1 MSISPAAR
9 RLADAEARAALAARK
24 AAVVDAL
31 DRIQKAFDPPLSNG
45 ELALGLELQVFEIG
59 RFRSP
64 APRLRAALPDSFSMA
79 LIEGLVEGRLLPA
92 VLDDPRASKRVLQLC
107 TPEEAARL
115 GMEWEIR
122 NLAGGPIPERRGT
135 WDEDDAWDLFGDGRP
150 VALPVGPGVSGEA
163 VARPPLSIGPAD
175 DPLVISPLGL
185 GAMRLS
191 TAGRPDAA
199 QARATLH
206 AALDGGITFID
217 TADVYALDEG
227 DLHHNERL
235 IAAVLA
241 ERDAEERDRVVV
253 ATKVGLIR
261 RGARWLPCGDPD
273 HITAAVEEAL
283 KALGRERLDLV
294 QLHAVDRNV
303 PIERSVEALDA
314 LRLRGLI
321 RHVGLCNV
329 DVDQITAARRVAPI
343 VSVQNAW
350 SPLDKAA
357 FTKGVVEACR
367 GWGIARIAHSPLGGH
382 KRGGRLGKDA
392 VLKGV
397 ADARG
402 ATPEAV
408 ALAQLM
414 DAGFVPIPG
423 ASRPETAAASAA
435 AMALHLEPADHD
447 RLDARFPP
455 VAAERPPVFAGGA
468 APEIVIVMGPPAA
481 GKSSRV
487 EPLVAMGYHRLN
499 RDEIGGKLDDLI
511 PHIDA
516 GHSAGH
522 RRFVLDNTY
531 PDRASRAA
539 VLAKGAELG
548 LPVRCL
554 WIDASVEQARFN
566 AARRIFG
573 RYGRMLDPAELAAAG
588 KTDVNTFPPV
598 AIAAWFR
605 RFEAPSTEE
614 GFTAVVRAPY
624 VRTLGPDYRHRALIL
639 DYDGTLRQTRSGAP
653 FPRAPAD
660 VLALPGRAEVLAR
673 FREAGWRLL
682 GVSNQGGV
690 AANMLTYE
698 MALAGIGETQ
708 KQLGLRIDTRFCP
721 HPARPIK
728 CWCRKPLPGFA
739 VEFIERH
746 RLDPARCIYVG
757 DMRSDAQ
764 FAAGAGFCYFD
775 ADPFFADPPPV
786 D

>member
-9 RLADAEARAALAARK
+9 RQADAEARASLAARK
-24 AAVVDAL
+24 KAVVDAL

-59 RFRSP
+59 RFRST
-64 APRLRAALPDSFSMA
+64 ASRLRAALPDSFTMA
-79 LIEGLVEGRLLPA
+79 LVNGLVEGRLLPA
-92 VLDDPRASKRVLQLC
+92 LLDDPRESKRVLQLC
-107 TPEEAARL
+107 TPDEAARL
-115 GMEWEIR
+115 GMEWEIK
-122 NLAGGPIPERRGT
+122 NLAGGGIPERRGT
-135 WDEDDAWDLFGDGRP
+135 WDEEDAWDMFGDGRP
-150 VALPVGPGVSGEA
+150 VALPAAAAAGETIRRA
-163 VARPPLSIGPAD
+163 ALRIGPAD
-175 DPLVISPLGL
+175 DPLLISPLGL

-191 TAGRPDAA
+191 TAGRPDEAR
-199 QARATLH
+199 ARATLH
-206 AALDGGITFID
+206 AALDGGVTFID
-217 TADVYALDEG
+217 TADVYALDET

-241 ERDAEERDRVVV
+241 ERDPAERERVVV
-253 ATKVGLIR
+253 ATKAGLIR
-261 RGARWLPCGDPD
+261 RGARWLPCGDPA
-273 HITAAVEEAL
+273 HLTSAVEASL
-283 KALGRERLDLV
+283 AALGRDRLDLV

-303 PIERSVEALDA
+303 AIERSVEALEA
-314 LRLRGLI
+314 LRLRGLV
-321 RHVGLCNV
+321 RHIGLCNV
-329 DVDQITAARRVAPI
+329 DVAQIEAARRVAPI

-357 FTKGVVEACR
+357 FTKGVVAACR
-367 GWGIARIAHSPLGGH
+367 RWGIARIAHSPLGGH
-382 KRGGRLGKDA
+382 KRGGRLAKDA
-392 VLKGV
+392 LLNAL
-397 ADARG
+397 ADERG
-402 ATPEAV
+402 TSPEAV

-435 AMALHLEPADHD
+435 AMALHLDGEAHAK
-447 RLDARFPP
+447 LDARFEPIA
-455 VAAERPPVFAGGA
+455 VERPPVFSGGA

-487 EPLVAMGYHRLN
+487 EPLVEMGYHRLN
-499 RDEIGGKLDDLI
+499 RDEIGGKLADLI

-516 GHSAGH
+516 GYSAGH

-539 VLAKGAELG
+539 VLAKGSELG

-554 WIDASVEQARFN
+554 FIDATVEQARFN

-573 RYGRMLDPAELAAAG
+573 RYGRMLDPEELAQAG
-588 KTDVNTFPPV
+588 KADVNTFPPV

-605 RFEAPSTEE
+605 RFEAPSADE
-614 GFTAVVRAPY
+614 GFASVTVAPY
-624 VRTLGPDYRHRALIL
+624 QRVMGPEYRHRALIL

-653 FPRAPAD
+653 FPRTPQD
-660 VLALPGRAEVLAR
+660 VLALPGRAAVLTR

-690 AANMLTYE
+690 AAKMLSYE

-721 HPARPIK
+721 HPARPAK
-728 CWCRKPLPGFA
+728 CWCRKPLPGFGI
-739 VEFIERH
+739 EFVERH

-757 DMRSDAQ
+757 DMKSDAD
-764 FAAGAGFCYFD
+764 FARGMGFRYFD
-775 ADPFFADPPPV
+775 AEFFFSTPPDAD
-786 D
+786 

>member
-9 RLADAEARAALAARK
+9 RQADREARASLAARK
-24 AAVVDAL
+24 KAVVDAL

-59 RFRSP
+59 RFRSSS
-64 APRLRAALPDSFSMA
+64 ARLRAALPDSFTMA
-79 LIEGLVEGRLLPA
+79 LVDGLVDGRILPA
-92 VLDDPRASKRVLQLC
+92 LLDDPRSSKRVLQLC
-107 TPEEAARL
+107 TPEEASRL
-115 GMEWEIR
+115 GMEWEIK

-150 VALPVGPGVSGEA
+150 LVAA
-163 VARPPLSIGPAD
+163 VDPATGGARVRRATVRIGPAD
-175 DPLVISPLGL
+175 DPLEISPLGL

-191 TAGRPDAA
+191 TGERPDESR
-199 QARATLH
+199 ARATLH

-217 TADVYALDEG
+217 TADVYALDEH

-241 ERDAEERDRVVV
+241 ERDPAERERVVI
-253 ATKVGLIR
+253 ATKAGLIR
-261 RGARWLPCGDPD
+261 RGPRWLPCGDPA
-273 HITAAVEEAL
+273 HLTSAVEASL
-283 KALGRERLDLV
+283 AALGRDRLDLV
-294 QLHAVDRNV
+294 QLHAIDRNV
-303 PIERSVEALDA
+303 PIERSVEALEA
-314 LRLRGLI
+314 LRLRGLV

-329 DVDQITAARRVAPI
+329 DADQIRAARRIAPI

-350 SPLDKAA
+350 SPLDNAA
-357 FTKGVVEACR
+357 FTKGVVAACR
-367 GWGIARIAHSPLGGH
+367 SWGIARIAHSPLGGH
-382 KRGGRLGKDA
+382 KRGGRLAKDA
-392 VLKGV
+392 VLRRL
-397 ADARG
+397 AEQRQ
-402 ATPEAV
+402 TSPEAV

-423 ASRPETAAASAA
+423 ATRPETAAASAA
-435 AMALHLEPADHD
+435 AMALHLDGEAHGA
-447 RLDARFPP
+447 LDARFEP
-455 VAAERPPVFAGGA
+455 VAAERPPVFSGGA
-468 APEIVIVMGPPAA
+468 SPEVVIVMGPPAA

-487 EPLVAMGYHRLN
+487 MPLVEMGYHRLN

-516 GHSAGH
+516 GHNAGH

-539 VLAKGAELG
+539 VLAKASELG

-554 WIDASVEQARFN
+554 FIDARIEQARFN

-573 RYGRMLDPAELAAAG
+573 RYGRMLDPKELVEAG

-605 RFEAPSTEE
+605 RFEAPSTDE
-614 GFTAVVRAPY
+614 GFASVTVAPY
-624 VRTLGPDYRHRALIL
+624 KRVLGPEYRHRALIL

-653 FPRAPAD
+653 FPRTPQD
-660 VLALPGRAEVLAR
+660 VLALPGRAAVLTR

-690 AANMLTYE
+690 AANMLSYE

-708 KQLGLRIDTRFCP
+708 KQLGLRIETRFCP
-721 HPARPIK
+721 HPARPVR
-728 CWCRKPLPGFA
+728 CWCRKPLPGFG
-739 VEFIERH
+739 VEFIERY
-746 RLDPARCIYVG
+746 RLDPVRCIYVG
-757 DMRSDAQ
+757 DMKSDAD
-764 FAAGAGFCYFD
+764 FARAAGFAYFD
-775 ADPFFADPPPV
+775 AEPFFASPPDP